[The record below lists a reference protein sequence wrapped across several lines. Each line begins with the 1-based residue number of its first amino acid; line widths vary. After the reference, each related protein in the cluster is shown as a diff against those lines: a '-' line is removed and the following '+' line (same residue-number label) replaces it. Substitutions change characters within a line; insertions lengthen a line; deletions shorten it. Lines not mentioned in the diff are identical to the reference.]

1 MKASEAKIKIQIM
14 HDWLMTP
21 VGRYMLEWEENLFQ
35 TLSADTFG
43 FNALQIGFSEINA
56 LKDNRIKNRWVSNQ
70 FFPEPPS
77 SNPTDGT
84 VKLALIHDID
94 RLPFASE
101 SIDLIILPHAFEFA
115 ENPHM
120 ILREVDRVLIP
131 EGQVII
137 SGFNPASLWGL
148 RQSIGKLTGAYFLP
162 SYAEF
167 IGLPRLKDWLKLL
180 NFEINRG
187 HFGCYRPPC
196 RTRHWLKRFA
206 FIEKAGN
213 RWWPFLGGVY
223 LIQAIKRVHGIHL
236 IDPAFRKRP
245 HQLFQTIPVNHKTSG
260 ENPDQTS

>member
-1 MKASEAKIKIQIM
+1 M
-14 HDWLMTP
+14 
-21 VGRYMLEWEENLFQ
+21 GRKSFPDPFRRYIRFQ
-35 TLSADTFG
+35 CPSNRF
-43 FNALQIGFSEINA
+43 FRNQR
-56 LKDNRIKNRWVSNQ
+56 LKRQPDQNRWVSNQ

-77 SNPTDGT
+77 SNATDGAA
-84 VKLALIHDID
+84 KLSLIHDID

-180 NFEINRG
+180 
-187 HFGCYRPPC
+187 
-196 RTRHWLKRFA
+196 
-206 FIEKAGN
+206 
-213 RWWPFLGGVY
+213 
-223 LIQAIKRVHGIHL
+223 
-236 IDPAFRKRP
+236 
-245 HQLFQTIPVNHKTSG
+245 TSK
-260 ENPDQTS
+260 

>member
-1 MKASEAKIKIQIM
+1 M
-14 HDWLMTP
+14 
-21 VGRYMLEWEENLFQ
+21 
-35 TLSADTFG
+35 
-43 FNALQIGFSEINA
+43 
-56 LKDNRIKNRWVSNQ
+56 
-70 FFPEPPS
+70 
-77 SNPTDGT
+77 
-84 VKLALIHDID
+84 KLALIHDID

-115 ENPHM
+115 EDPHM

-167 IGLPRLKDWLKLL
+167 IGLPRLRDWLKLL

-196 RTRHWLKRFA
+196 RTQHWLKRFS
-206 FIEKAGN
+206 FMEKAGN

-236 IDPAFRKRP
+236 IDPAFKKRP